1 MSRIE
6 VRGTVRLWLVPV
18 AVVVV
23 VLALVTALGGFRASQ
38 GAAGRGVRSDE
49 VLDLARWQ
57 LVVHGVELV
66 RGDEYDPKTPPAL
79 RVSLRATNTTRQ
91 SIYGF
96 ETDFVTLATPTGP
109 VDVEEYPAQHGSR
122 NGNFDPDVPQ
132 EVTLDFSWPR
142 IPAVPPPVVRV
153 LVRDE
158 RQPTNYLFP
167 SGDWAVEAIPAAH
180 LDLPCPDRR

>member
-1 MSRIE
+1 MSRVE

-18 AVVVV
+18 AAVVV
-23 VLALVTALGGFRASQ
+23 VLALVSALGGFRASQ
-38 GAAGRGVRSDE
+38 AAAGRLAHADE

-57 LVVHGVELV
+57 LVVHSVELV
-66 RGDEYDPKTPPAL
+66 RVDEYDPKTPPAL

-96 ETDFVTLATPTGP
+96 GTDFITLATPNGP
-109 VDVEEYPAQHGSR
+109 LDLAEYPAQHGSR
-122 NGNFDPDVPQ
+122 NGDFDPDVPQ
-132 EVTLDFSWPR
+132 EVTLDFSWPT
-142 IPAVPPPVVRV
+142 VPGVAPPVVRV

-167 SGDWAVEAIPAAH
+167 TGEWTVKALPAAH